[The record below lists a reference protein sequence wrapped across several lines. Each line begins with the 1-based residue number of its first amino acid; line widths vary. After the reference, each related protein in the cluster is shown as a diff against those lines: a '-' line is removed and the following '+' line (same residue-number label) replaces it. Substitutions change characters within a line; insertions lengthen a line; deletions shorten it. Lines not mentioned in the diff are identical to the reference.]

1 MNNNILKIYKKTGAL
16 LNGHFVLSSG
26 MHSPVYLQSALVLS
40 VPKYLKIVASALVN
54 EINKVINT
62 DLIDVVVSPAM
73 GGIII
78 GSKIGEELDKKAIFL
93 ERVNKEFTFRRGFS
107 INRNERVLIIEDVIT
122 TGKSSKE
129 CIACIK
135 NYGGIVLA
143 VASIID
149 RSEKVLNLGSKYI
162 SLLKIKAPVYSSD
175 KLPINLKKIPIDK
188 PGSRFLK

>member
-1 MNNNILKIYKKTGAL
+1 MFRFETFVNFHAILINHQVDRQY
-16 LNGHFVLSSG
+16 
-26 MHSPVYLQSALVLS
+26 
-40 VPKYLKIVASALVN
+40 
-54 EINKVINT
+54 INKVINT

-93 ERVNKEFTFRRGFS
+93 ERVNKEFKFRRGFS

-162 SLLKIKAPVYSSD
+162 SLLKIKAPVYSNNN
-175 KLPINLKKIPIDK
+175 LPINLKKIPIDK